1 LGSLRLSTFK
11 LKKDKKMNRKG
22 KKMNQKK
29 RHGRCKE
36 SNGQHSASR
45 KPFNLETSIF
55 SNTAEI
61 EEECDAELLFQAG
74 VQWLGDPQHS
84 GERTVGEEL
93 LKLAAQQGHVRA
105 QVHLANILTYESCYG
120 ECQHLVIATKLF
132 RSAAEKGDAEAMFGM
147 GIVLR
152 QENGPEY
159 DPIEATKWFEKSA
172 SFEFPT
178 ALARLG
184 AYYLD
189 GEDGYTKD
197 VDKALEMLKKAQQKG
212 DVTAPLILGTLYLQ
226 GSEVTRDID
235 LAVKFLK
242 VAAEGGVSSPC
253 SHLGSLHVQS
263 HVVSNVKSEAARLL
277 LMAAECGHKEAQF
290 AIGMMYKVGD
300 VLPKDVNEAAYW
312 LGENDVLD
320 E

>member
-1 LGSLRLSTFK
+1 
-11 LKKDKKMNRKG
+11 MNRKG

-29 RHGRCKE
+29 RHGRRKK

-84 GERTVGEEL
+84 GKRTVGEDL
-93 LKLAAQQGHVRA
+93 LKLAAKQGHVRA
-105 QVHLANILTYESCYG
+105 QVHLGNILIYESSYG
-120 ECQHLVIATKLF
+120 ECQDLMIATQLF
-132 RSAAEKGDAEAMFGM
+132 RGAAEKGDAEAMFGM

-159 DPIEATKWFEKSA
+159 DPSEATKWFEKSA
-172 SFEFPT
+172 SLEFPP

-197 VDKALEMLKKAQQKG
+197 VDKALEMLDKAHQKG
-212 DVTAPLILGTLYLQ
+212 DVTAPLFLGTLFLH

-235 LAVKFLK
+235 QAVRYLK

-253 SHLGSLHVQS
+253 SRLGNLHVQS
-263 HVVSNVKSEAARLL
+263 QVVSNVKSEAARLL
-277 LMAAECGHKEAQF
+277 LLAAECGHKDAQF
-290 AIGMMYKVGD
+290 AIGMMYRVGD
-300 VLPKDVNEAAYW
+300 VLAKDVKAAAYW